1 MKIAK
6 QASPSAAVKLD
17 IYQCIHALIVTGI
30 VFVWRFRF
38 FLGQCGGIYS
48 DRLNDVKYEN
58 SQRILPSLLLL

>member
-30 VFVWRFRF
+30 VFVWRFRLL
-38 FLGQCGGIYS
+38 LGQCGGS
-48 DRLNDVKYEN
+48 CFWPFE
-58 SQRILPSLLLL
+58 